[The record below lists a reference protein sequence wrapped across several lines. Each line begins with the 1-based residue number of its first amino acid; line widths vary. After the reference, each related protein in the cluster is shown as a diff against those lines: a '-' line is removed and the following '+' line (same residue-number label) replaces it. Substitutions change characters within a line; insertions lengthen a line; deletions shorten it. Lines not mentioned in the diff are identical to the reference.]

1 LKQNDFKT
9 GDLKMSTLRF
19 TEDHEWV
26 LTADDGTA
34 LVGITEFAQE
44 QLGELVY
51 IELPEVGSEIEK
63 GEGIAVIES
72 VKSASDLIAP
82 ISGEILEVNEELD
95 GDPGKVN
102 EDAMGAGWFIKVKMS
117 DEEELEELMDEDKY
131 LEGLD

>member
-1 LKQNDFKT
+1 
-9 GDLKMSTLRF
+9 MSILRF
-19 TEDHEWV
+19 SEDHEWV

-51 IELPEVGSEIEK
+51 IELPEVGAEIEK

-82 ISGEILEVNEELD
+82 ISGEVLEVNEELD
-95 GDPGKVN
+95 SDPGKVN
-102 EDAMGAGWFIKVKMS
+102 EDAMGAGWFIKVKMA
-117 DEEELEELMDEDKY
+117 DEEELDELMEEDKY
-131 LEGLD
+131 MDSLD

>member
-1 LKQNDFKT
+1 
-9 GDLKMSTLRF
+9 MSILGF

-51 IELPEVGSEIEK
+51 IELPEVGAEIEK
-63 GEGIAVIES
+63 GESIAVIES

-82 ISGEILEVNEELD
+82 VTGEIIEVNEELD
-95 GDPGKVN
+95 SDPGKVN
-102 EDAMGAGWFIKVKMS
+102 EDAMGAGWFIKVKLA
-117 DEEELEELMDEDKY
+117 DEGEMDDLMDEATY
-131 LEGLD
+131 LDSLD

>member
-1 LKQNDFKT
+1 
-9 GDLKMSTLRF
+9 MSTLRF

-34 LVGITEFAQE
+34 LIGITEFAQE

-51 IELPEVGSEIEK
+51 IELPEVGAEIEK

-82 ISGEILEVNEELD
+82 VSGEVLEVNEELD
-95 GDPGKVN
+95 SDPGKVN
-102 EDAMGAGWFIKVKMS
+102 EDAMGAGWFIKVRMS
-117 DEEELEELMDEDKY
+117 DEGELDELMDEDKY
-131 LEGLD
+131 QEGLD

>member
-1 LKQNDFKT
+1 
-9 GDLKMSTLRF
+9 MSTLKF

-34 LVGITEFAQE
+34 LIGITDYAQE

-51 IELPEVGSEIEK
+51 IELPEVGAEVEK
-63 GEGIAVIES
+63 GDAVAVIES
-72 VKSASDLIAP
+72 VKSASDLLMP

-102 EDAMGAGWFIKVKMS
+102 EDAMGAGWFIKIRMS
-117 DEEELEELMDEDKY
+117 DEGELDELMDSDSY
-131 LEGLD
+131 HDLLEE

>member
-1 LKQNDFKT
+1 
-9 GDLKMSTLRF
+9 MSTLKF

-34 LVGITEFAQE
+34 LIGITDYAQE

-51 IELPEVGSEIEK
+51 IELPEVGAEVEK
-63 GEGIAVIES
+63 GDAVAVIES
-72 VKSASDLIAP
+72 VKSASDLLMP

-102 EDAMGAGWFIKVKMS
+102 EDAMGAGWFLKVRMS
-117 DEEELEELMDEDKY
+117 DESELSELMDADSY
-131 LEGLD
+131 HDLLEE